1 MNAAMHRLFFSA
13 LLAMTLIMLNS
24 CESVDSERSGQNYE
38 QPVMMPEKLSADERR
53 LLPYVEDVLRRAG
66 FRPVYGGG
74 AEYELEF
81 VVDDGPVNADV
92 HLTLLRRGGAVVK
105 SYARTGGPS
114 IVFRRQEMI
123 SESFDKCLRDF
134 DRQLPRREEWRERTN
149 YSSSYGDYRHS
160 Y

>member
-1 MNAAMHRLFFSA
+1 MHRFFFSA

-24 CESVDSERSGQNYE
+24 CETVDTASTG
-38 QPVMMPEKLSADERR
+38 QPVMMPEHLSASEHR
-53 LLPYVEDVLRRAG
+53 LIPYVEDVLRQAG

-74 AEYELEF
+74 AEYELKF
-81 VVDDGPVNADV
+81 NVDDGPVNADV
-92 HLTLLRRGGAVVK
+92 HLTLLRRGGELIK

-123 SESFDKCLRDF
+123 NESFDKCLHDF
-134 DRQLPRREEWRERTN
+134 DRQLPRRNEWHER
-149 YSSSYGDYRHS
+149 SHDSAAGDYRHA

>member
-1 MNAAMHRLFFSA
+1 MHRLFCSA

-24 CESVDSERSGQNYE
+24 CETVETERPGG
-38 QPVMMPEKLSADERR
+38 QPVMMPEDLSADERR
-53 LLPYVEDVLRRAG
+53 LVPYVEDILRRAG
-66 FRPVYGGG
+66 FRPVYDGG
-74 AEYELEF
+74 AEYELKFE
-81 VVDDGPVNADV
+81 VDDGPVNADV
-92 HLTLLRRGGAVVK
+92 HLTLLRRGGDVVK

-134 DRQLPRREEWRERTN
+134 DNKLPRREEWRERDN
-149 YSSSYGDYRHS
+149 YSTSYGDYRHA

>member
-1 MNAAMHRLFFSA
+1 
-13 LLAMTLIMLNS
+13 MTLIMLNS
-24 CESVDSERSGQNYE
+24 CESVETDRPEQSRD
-38 QPVMMPEKLSADERR
+38 QPVMMPEKLSDNERR
-53 LLPYVEDVLRRAG
+53 LIPYVEDVLRRAG

-74 AEYELEF
+74 AEYELKF
-81 VVDDGPVNADV
+81 TVDDGPVNADV
-92 HLTLLRRGGAVVK
+92 HLTLLRRGGELIK

-134 DRQLPRREEWRERTN
+134 DRQLPRRDEWRERTN
-149 YSSSYGDYRHS
+149 YSSSSGNYRHA